1 MSKANITHDPAMS
14 TPEFYKQLVESIKK
28 SSTLQP
34 VEQCKVVR
42 SVIFT
47 FGASG
52 VGTVEDNGVMRA
64 TALNAL
70 TVPFAVKSVRYSIVA
85 KCSQHN
91 ADVKHLY
98 LMSCSLTDDNIGS
111 ISGIVGD
118 ITEQTHEFIYPAPRV
133 FSNEYLSAQLLGSV
147 NDANAPL
154 IPQKFI
160 GVITLILELS
170 NF

>member
-1 MSKANITHDPAMS
+1 MSKNSAAQVVRDPAMS
-14 TPEFYKQLVESIKK
+14 TPEFYNYLIQTIKQTA
-28 SSTLQP
+28 TLQP

-47 FGASG
+47 FGEAGAG
-52 VGTVEDNGVMRA
+52 VARA

-91 ADVKHLY
+91 ANVKHLY

-111 ISGIVGD
+111 ISGVVGD
-118 ITEQTHEFIYPAPRV
+118 ITEQTHEFIYPTSRV
-133 FSNEYLSAQLLGSV
+133 FSNEYLTAQLLGCT
-147 NDANAPL
+147 DAANSPL
-154 IPQKFI
+154 IPTNFV

-170 NF
+170 NY